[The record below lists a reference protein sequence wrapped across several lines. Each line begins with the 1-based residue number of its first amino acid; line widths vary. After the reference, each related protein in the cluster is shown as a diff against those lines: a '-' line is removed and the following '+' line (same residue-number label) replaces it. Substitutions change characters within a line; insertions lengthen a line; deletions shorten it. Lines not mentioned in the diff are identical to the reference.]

1 VYLSRPIRL
10 MMPANSHWGVFRLCL
25 HRLLA
30 AGGVALVLL
39 LTVLAASPELHA
51 WLHGNAGDADH
62 ECVVTLYQHGVVSAA
77 VEVALVV
84 VLLVQRARVAAAPA
98 ALYLAAPRYWLPPA
112 LAPPVC

>member
-1 VYLSRPIRL
+1 
-10 MMPANSHWGVFRLCL
+10 MPAADPHLRVSSLFLR
-25 HRLLA
+25 RLLA

-51 WLHGNAGDADH
+51 WLHGNAGEADH

-84 VLLVQRARVAAAPA
+84 VLLVQRARVAAASA

-112 LAPPVC
+112 LAPPVG